1 VRGFDPPAGPHVK
14 LRGEAVPHGDLG
26 LFQPGPSGRGILPGI
41 PQGAMGETLGIVSFR
56 LRQTRDEPL
65 SDDVAPDV
73 RVLSGNQRQRTPTRP
88 KGRAAD
94 AIWGT

>member
-1 VRGFDPPAGPHVK
+1 
-14 LRGEAVPHGDLG
+14 
-26 LFQPGPSGRGILPGI
+26 
-41 PQGAMGETLGIVSFR
+41 MGETLGIVSFR